1 MIPSTPEYA
10 VVLAMLICTAGA
22 VLTLA
27 TSRNRALAGWIA
39 FGVLSLAG
47 VLALLGASSVLL
59 TEPSHAE
66 TMFAAPRFG
75 FSLRLYVDGLSA
87 VFLILIAIVSVL
99 AGLYSIEYMQHRL
112 EHGVGWYYPNL
123 LLFVAAMY
131 GLVSTTDMM
140 YFFFIF
146 WQMMTLTGYALIRYE
161 PRKPEN
167 LRAAN
172 RYLWMMQLACGVT
185 MLGAALIASKPVV
198 TPDGE
203 TLLPFDFDAVS
214 HHLPELLAA
223 QPARVTLAFALFLIG
238 FGIKLG
244 VWPFGQI
251 WLPDA
256 HPAAPSPVSALLSGV
271 MIKTGIYGLMR
282 YFIWLVPDS
291 AQALF
296 PIANWGL
303 ILAALGTITL
313 FTGTAQALRQEQSKR
328 LLAFSSI
335 GQAGYLVLALGVC
348 LTFLGS
354 HQPLMPVLA
363 ATALLGALF
372 HTLNHGIFK
381 SLLFLNAGA
390 VLHATGTQDINKLGG
405 LLRYMPITG
414 ITALVASCAI
424 AGVPLFSGFAS
435 KWTIYTAAIQGHAAA
450 PILALCTAIAIL
462 TSTLTLALFIKFF
475 GATFL
480 SRTSALVHD
489 LSVRH
494 QRLEVGWKMR
504 LPQITLL
511 VLCLFAGLFPGL
523 MLQFLSRVLQTS
535 RQGLAIT
542 LADALPAT
550 DWAGP
555 GLLGAAAPA
564 VYAPL
569 VVGIVFVLMFLF
581 ARWIAQLGGAT
592 RRVSAPWLCGYAV
605 ESEMHRYRAGHL
617 FDELKHC
624 LPGNRRP
631 APLSFPPS
639 HSGSVPHHPSASV
652 PPPAAARS
660 LNDH

>member
-1 MIPSTPEYA
+1 MIPVTPEYA
-10 VVLAMLICTAGA
+10 IVLSMLSCTVGA
-22 VLTLA
+22 VITLA
-27 TSRNRALAGWIA
+27 TARHRALAGWIA
-39 FGVLSLAG
+39 FGVLALSG
-47 VLALLGASSVLL
+47 TLALLGAASVLL

-66 TMFAAPRFG
+66 TLFSLRGLG

-87 VFLILIAIVSVL
+87 VFLILIAVISML

-112 EHGVGWYYPNL
+112 EHGVGRYYPNL

-146 WQMMTLTGYALIRYE
+146 WQMMTLTGYALIRFE
-161 PRKPEN
+161 SRKPAN
-167 LRAAN
+167 VRAAN
-172 RYLWMMQLACGVT
+172 RYLGMMQLACAVT
-185 MLGAALIASKPVV
+185 MLGAALIARDSFV
-198 TPDGE
+198 TPNGE
-203 TLLPFDFDAVS
+203 TLLRFDFDAVS
-214 HHLPELLAA
+214 HHLPELLVAH
-223 QPARVTLAFALFLIG
+223 PARVTLAFALFLVG

-244 VWPFGQI
+244 VWPFGRI

-303 ILAALGTITL
+303 VLAGLGTVTL

-348 LTFLGS
+348 LTLLGS
-354 HQPLMPVLA
+354 RQPLMPALA

-372 HTLNHGIFK
+372 HTLNHGVFK
-381 SLLFLNAGA
+381 SLLFLNAGS
-390 VLHATGTQDINKLGG
+390 VLHATGTQDLNKLGG
-405 LLRYMPITG
+405 LLRYMPVTG
-414 ITALVASCAI
+414 ATALVASCAI

-450 PILALCTAIAIL
+450 PILALCAAIAIL

-475 GATFL
+475 GAIFL
-480 SRTSALVHD
+480 SRTSALVHE
-489 LSVRH
+489 LSIRH
-494 QRLEVGWKMR
+494 PRLEVGWKMR
-504 LPQITLL
+504 LPQVTLL
-511 VLCLFAGLFPGL
+511 VISLFAGLFPGL
-523 MLQFLSRVLQTS
+523 MLQFLARVLQTS
-535 RQGLAIT
+535 RQGMAIT
-542 LADALPAT
+542 LADAVPAT
-550 DWAGP
+550 HWAGP
-555 GLLGAAAPA
+555 GLLFDGAQAL
-564 VYAPL
+564 YAPL
-569 VVGIVFVLMFLF
+569 VVATVFVLMCVL
-581 ARWIAQLGGAT
+581 ARSISRMGGAT

-605 ESEMHRYRAGHL
+605 EQEMHRYRAGHL
-617 FDELKHC
+617 FDALKDC
-624 LPGNRRP
+624 LRSRPRR
-631 APLSFPPS
+631 AP
-639 HSGSVPHHPSASV
+639 V
-652 PPPAAARS
+652 PPPAPGAPGQPSTPITPWS
-660 LNDH
+660 LEKN

>member
-10 VVLAMLICTAGA
+10 MALAMLICTVGA
-22 VLTLA
+22 AVTLA
-27 TSRNRALAGWIA
+27 TARHRALSGWIA
-39 FGVLSLAG
+39 FGALGIAGLLA
-47 VLALLGASSVLL
+47 VLGAASVLL

-66 TMFAAPRFG
+66 TLFAVRRFG
-75 FSLRLYVDGLSA
+75 FSLRLYVDGLSS
-87 VFLILIAIVSVL
+87 VFLILIAVVSVP

-112 EHGVGWYYPNL
+112 EHGLGRYYPNL

-131 GLVSTTDMM
+131 GLVTTTDMM

-172 RYLWMMQLACGVT
+172 RYLWMMQLACAVT
-185 MLGAALIASKPVV
+185 MLGAALIAHENVV
-198 TPDGE
+198 APNGE
-203 TLLPFDFDAVS
+203 TLLRFDFDAVS
-214 HHLPELLAA
+214 HHLPEMLAT
-223 QPARVTLAFALFLIG
+223 QPARVMLAFALFLVG

-244 VWPFGQI
+244 VWPFGQL

-256 HPAAPSPVSALLSGV
+256 HPAAPSPISALLSGV

-282 YFIWLVPDS
+282 YFIWLLPVS
-291 AQALF
+291 SQAEF
-296 PIANWGL
+296 PLATWGMV
-303 ILAALGTITL
+303 LAALGTITL
-313 FTGTAQALRQEQSKR
+313 FTGTAQALRQDQSKR

-335 GQAGYLVLALGVC
+335 GQGGYLVLALGVC
-348 LTFLGS
+348 LTLLGS
-354 HQPLMPVLA
+354 TQPLMPMLA
-363 ATALLGALF
+363 ATALVGALF
-372 HTLNHGIFK
+372 HTLNHGVFK
-381 SLLFLNAGA
+381 SLLFFNAGS
-390 VLHATGTQDINKLGG
+390 VLHATGTQDLNKLGG
-405 LLRYMPITG
+405 LLRYMPVTG
-414 ITALVASCAI
+414 GTALVASCAI

-435 KWTIYTAAIQGHAAA
+435 KWTIYTAAIHGHTAA
-450 PILALCTAIAIL
+450 PLLALCAAIAIL

-489 LSVRH
+489 LSLHH

-504 LPQITLL
+504 LPQAILL

-523 MLQFLSRVLQTS
+523 MLQFISRVLATS

-542 LADALPAT
+542 LADAVPIA

-555 GLLGAAAPA
+555 GLQLLDAPA
-564 VYAPL
+564 LYAPL
-569 VVGIVFVLMFLF
+569 VVALVFSLLVLL
-581 ARWIAQLGGAT
+581 ARWLSHQGGAT

-605 ESEMHRYRAGHL
+605 EGEMHRYRAGHL
-617 FDELKHC
+617 FDELKQC
-624 LPGNRRP
+624 LRLNRRP
-631 APLSFPPS
+631 PKPPS
-639 HSGSVPHHPSASV
+639 APTQ
-652 PPPAAARS
+652 PPTLTNPWS
-660 LNDH
+660 LEKN